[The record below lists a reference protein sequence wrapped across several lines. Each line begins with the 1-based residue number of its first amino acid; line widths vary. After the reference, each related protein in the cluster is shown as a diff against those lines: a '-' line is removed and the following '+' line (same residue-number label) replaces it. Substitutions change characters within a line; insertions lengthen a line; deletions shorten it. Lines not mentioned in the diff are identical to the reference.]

1 MWMEVISEGK
11 RGRMI
16 IGKENF
22 RGSHGGMGGEEVQR
36 IHEG

>member
-1 MWMEVISEGK
+1 MISEGK

-22 RGSHGGMGGEEVQR
+22 RGIHGGMGGEEVQR
-36 IHEG
+36 IREG